1 MQDQINKKS
10 KKQGRVKESKM
21 TSINA
26 MKFNDKQGV
35 LICDEARGWNP
46 EGMKLHTSDKIKPII
61 IPEITKD
68 TGLVAYYG
76 NTGTSS
82 IGDELKFTIKQSIT
96 RKYEEERTKR
106 LSLPKAFLTIE
117 EIALMTYDIQINMKR
132 EHLDETLLGRYGFS
146 AKEFISGS
154 YSKNGQNIEIKSDE
168 IINTVSDDLIWNG
181 RKGEPTSI
189 FLNAGIIAGY
199 EPKEGFRIFHL
210 SLIDFSCEPVQEL
223 FLGDGSGRDMTTV
236 VFTEHSNKKTIPEK
250 RGNIDVTE
258 GLFICIKAVNA
269 AVRHD
274 LGVEGQLSL
283 MYIDGNQEDNLK
295 KYKEISDKR
304 MKLLAELVEANYYDL
319 VSRDLCYL
327 AIERV
332 ILEDKSFD
340 CTYDEVKGKIKDFRK
355 FSRFLRGYK

>member
-1 MQDQINKKS
+1 
-10 KKQGRVKESKM
+10 M

-26 MKFNDKQGV
+26 MKFNDKQGC

-46 EGMKLHTSDKIKPII
+46 EGMKLQTSDKIKPII
-61 IPEITKD
+61 IPEITKE

-96 RKYEEERTKR
+96 KKFEEEVSKR
-106 LSLPKAFLTIE
+106 LTAPKEFLTIE
-117 EIALMTYDIQINMKR
+117 EIASMTYDIQIKMKQ

-146 AKEFISGS
+146 AKDFIAGG
-154 YSKNGQNIEIKSDE
+154 YSKDGKRIDIKSEE
-168 IINTVSDDLIWNG
+168 IINTVGDDLIWNG
-181 RKGEPTSI
+181 RKPEPMPI

-210 SLIDFSCEPVQEL
+210 SLIDFSLEPVQEM

-250 RGNIDVTE
+250 RGNIDVIE
-258 GLFICIKAVNA
+258 GLFISIKAINA

-274 LGVEGQLSL
+274 LGVDGQLSL
-283 MYIDGNQEDNLK
+283 MYIDGNQKDNSK

-304 MKLLAELVEANYYDL
+304 MKLLAELVEANYYEL
-319 VSRDLCYL
+319 VDRDLCYL
-327 AIERV
+327 AIEKV
-332 ILEDKSFD
+332 VLEDKDFYD
-340 CTYDEVKGKIKDFRK
+340 TYDQVKKKIKDYKK
-355 FSRFLRGYK
+355 FSRFVRGYK

>member
-1 MQDQINKKS
+1 
-10 KKQGRVKESKM
+10 M

-46 EGMKLHTSDKIKPII
+46 EGMKLQTSDKIKPVI
-61 IPEITKD
+61 IPEITKE

-82 IGDELKFTIKQSIT
+82 IGDELKWTIKQAISK
-96 RKYEEERTKR
+96 KYEEEITKN
-106 LSLPKAFLTIE
+106 LIFSGKFMTIE
-117 EIALMTYDIQINMKR
+117 EIASLTYDIQINMKR
-132 EHLDETLLGRYGFS
+132 EHIDETLLGRYGFS
-146 AKEFISGS
+146 AKDFISGGYNS
-154 YSKNGQNIEIKSDE
+154 SDGKRIDIKSDQ

-181 RKGEPTSI
+181 RKGETTPI

-236 VFTEHSNKKTIPEK
+236 VFTEHLNRKTIPEK

-258 GLFICIKAVNA
+258 GLFISIKAINA

-274 LGVEGQLSL
+274 LGVDGQLSL
-283 MYIDGNQEDNLK
+283 MYIDGNQEDNIK
-295 KYKEISDKR
+295 KSKEISDKR
-304 MKLLAELVEANYYDL
+304 MKLLAELVEANYHEIIEKDI
-319 VSRDLCYL
+319 CYF
-327 AIERV
+327 AIEKV
-332 ILEDKSFD
+332 IFDDMEFNEVFEQVKSR
-340 CTYDEVKGKIKDFRK
+340 IKDYKK